1 MNDQDNICTC
11 QDCLR
16 KTTVFNHLTNEE
28 LSAFN
33 ASRYQTKY
41 KSGEIIFKQGTA
53 ITHIMSFTKGLAKVY
68 IEGYNNRDLILKLIK
83 SGTLIGGPGVLVD
96 NMHHFSVSAITD
108 STACFIDINEYK
120 KALNNNTEFAL
131 AALKTHNT
139 QDILSFNKFISLTQK
154 QMQGRIADAILYLS
168 EDIFGTEA
176 FDMTISRQDL
186 ADLTAMSKESAIR
199 IIKEFKDDKIISLN
213 QNNLEILNMD
223 KLKRFSEIG

>member
-1 MNDQDNICTC
+1 MSDSTNICTC

-16 KTTVFNHLTNEE
+16 RTSIFSHLKEEE

-33 ASRYQTKY
+33 ASRYETRY
-41 KSGEIIFKQGTA
+41 KAGEIIFKQGTA
-53 ITHIMSFTKGLAKVY
+53 ITHIMSFTNGLAKVY
-68 IEGYNNRDLILKLIK
+68 IEGYNNRDLILQLIK
-83 SGTLIGGPGVLVD
+83 PGSLIGGPGVLVD

-108 STACFIDINEYK
+108 CTACFIDINEYK
-120 KALNNNTEFAL
+120 KALNFNTEFAL
-131 AALKTHNT
+131 ASLKSINVQNIKNFT
-139 QDILSFNKFISLTQK
+139 KFISLTQK

-168 EDIFGTEA
+168 EEIFTAEK

-199 IIKEFKDDKIISLN
+199 ILKEFKDDKIINLT
-213 QNNLEILNMD
+213 QNKLEITNVE